1 MVADA
6 SDGPRSAAAGA
17 VRPSGSSLLE
27 ALVIAARHHGVHLS
41 AQQLIRDHLLE
52 ASGPS
57 LAQLLSVAA
66 VSGLRAT
73 ITHLGWAD
81 LANLTK
87 TLPALVLLRNGSAM
101 VLRRVDISGPLPNVV
116 LQDPNA
122 RADLPLVLDEA
133 RFSAAWTG
141 EVVLLKRDYRIRD
154 EDQPFGLR
162 LLSRHSHQMK
172 TNLHNMLKSSS
183 QTKLMFRVA
192 DGVAKTI

>member
-6 SDGPRSAAAGA
+6 SDGTRSVAAGA

-41 AQQLIRDHLLE
+41 AQQLIRDHLLD

-57 LAQLLSVAA
+57 LAQLLNVAA
-66 VSGLRAT
+66 ASGLRAT
-73 ITHLGWAD
+73 VTRLGWAD
-81 LANLTK
+81 LGNLAK

-162 LLSRHSHQMK
+162 LIIQIVRRD
-172 TNLHNMLKSSS
+172 KSPDYK
-183 QTKLMFRVA
+183 QL
-192 DGVAKTI
+192 